1 MADVAQ
7 QIAELRERIRAYS
20 YAYYVLG
27 EPTISDPEFDAL
39 MLQLVALEQTHP
51 ELYAPDS
58 PTQRII
64 DGFDNQ
70 FSKIRHTKPMLSLA
84 NAFDE
89 AGVRAWRDRVN
100 KDLDGAPVMWTAEP
114 KIDGLAISLLYENG
128 VLRRAATRGD
138 GEVGEDVTAN
148 IRTIKTVP
156 HRLALAGLPA
166 MPSTLEV
173 RGEVY
178 MRSDEFALLNQEL
191 MARGEKPAANPRNAA
206 AGSLRQKD
214 ARVTA
219 QRPLRF
225 FAYAAGLVEG
235 PWVASQ
241 WQVLTTLRAMGFAT
255 NDDARCFDD
264 FEGLLAYAREW
275 MEKRDQL
282 PYEVDGIVFKV
293 DSLQQ
298 QHTLGVAGRD
308 PRWAIAYKFPP
319 RETTSILRAITV
331 EVGRTGV
338 VTPRAEIEPVQLSG
352 VVVRNASLHN
362 ADQVAKLDVRIG
374 DRVILKRA
382 GDVIPYIIGPVVAA
396 RTGTEVPWQM
406 PGQCPACGTP
416 LERSEGEVAWRCPNF
431 GICPAQLARRI
442 EYAVSREALDIAG
455 LGEKQ
460 VLLFIERGL
469 IRDIADIF
477 DLKPDDFSGME
488 GFGEKKIAN
497 LMDSI
502 AQAKNQPVTRVL
514 MSLGIRFVGPAVSQ
528 LLMARFGSLDALA
541 HASEAEMSVI
551 EGIGPAKAQSV
562 VAFFAFPEHRAL
574 IEKLAARGVRVVGES
589 TAQVTGS
596 ALAGQSYVVTGSIAG
611 LSREDAEN
619 FIKQHGGKVVGSVS
633 KKTTAVVMGSDPGA
647 NKTSKATELGIPMI
661 GWDDLVARVSTVGA
675 PTAQVPARGPLAG
688 QRYVVTG
695 SIAGLSREAVEQ
707 FVEQHGGKVVE
718 TVSTETTAV
727 VMGSD
732 PDANQTREATE
743 LGIPVID
750 WVTLVAQVS
759 AVPERVVPAVTTVIP
774 PHDEQTSMW

>member
-1 MADVAQ
+1 MNDQ
-7 QIAELRERIRAYS
+7 QRIAELRERIRTYS

-27 EPTISDPEFDAL
+27 EPIISDPEFDAL
-39 MLQLVALEQTHP
+39 MAQLRGLEQAHP

-70 FSKIRHTKPMLSLA
+70 FVKIRHIKPMLSLA

-100 KDLDGAPVMWTAEP
+100 KELDGAPVQWTAEP
-114 KIDGLAISLLYENG
+114 KIDGLAMSLRYENG

-148 IRTIKTVP
+148 IRTIKTIP
-156 HRLALAGLPA
+156 HRLTLASLPA
-166 MPSTLEV
+166 MPTVLEV

-178 MRSDEFALLNQEL
+178 MRSDEFALLNQEFD
-191 MARGEKPAANPRNAA
+191 ARGEKPAANPRNAA

-225 FAYAAGLVEG
+225 FAYGVGTVEG
-235 PWVASQ
+235 TWVASQ
-241 WQVLTTLRAMGFAT
+241 WQVLHTLRAMGFAT
-255 NDDARCFDD
+255 NDDARYFDD
-264 FEGLLAYAREW
+264 FEELLAYAREW

-319 RETTSILRAITV
+319 RETTSVLRAITV

-396 RTGTEVPWQM
+396 RVGTEVPWQM
-406 PGQCPACGTP
+406 PSQCPACGTP

-460 VLLFIERGL
+460 VALFIERGL

-477 DLKPDDFSGME
+477 DLKPDEFVGME

-514 MSLGIRFVGPAVSQ
+514 VSLGIRFVGPAVSQ

-541 HASEAEMSVI
+541 SASEAEMSVV

-574 IEKLAARGVRVVGES
+574 IEKLAARGVRVVGEQ
-589 TAQVTGS
+589 TAQAAGS

-633 KKTTAVVMGSDPGA
+633 KKTTAVVIGSDPGV
-647 NKTSKATELGIPMI
+647 NKTSKAAELGIPMI
-661 GWDDLVARVSTVGA
+661 DWATLVAQVNVVGA
-675 PTAQVPARGPLAG
+675 PTAQVAERGPLAG

-695 SIAGLSREAVEQ
+695 SIVGFSRDDAED
-707 FVEQHGGKVVE
+707 FIKQHGGLVTE
-718 TVSTETTAV
+718 SVSPQTTALV
-727 VMGSD
+727 AGSD
-732 PDANQTREATE
+732 PDVNTTNKAAE
-743 LGIPVID
+743 LDIAIID
-750 WVTLVAQVS
+750 WAALVARVS
-759 AVPERVVPAVTTVIP
+759 AVPEHVEPSVISP
-774 PHDEQTSMW
+774 RDEQTSMW